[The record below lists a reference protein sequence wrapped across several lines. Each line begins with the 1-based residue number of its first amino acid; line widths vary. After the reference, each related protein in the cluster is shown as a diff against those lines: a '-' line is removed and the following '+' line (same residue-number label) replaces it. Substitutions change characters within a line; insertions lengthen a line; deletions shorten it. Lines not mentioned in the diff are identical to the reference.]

1 MTEIFIGTMFFLMF
15 VGLGLVIT
23 SLARRAQPT
32 EQERIAAIVR
42 QADRQLYHLVN
53 KGFEKMLDEARRSI
67 VESSDV

>member
-23 SLARRAQPT
+23 SLARWAQPT